1 MGVARAALARR
12 QVPLQVRVALGG
24 LRHRLARR
32 GRERG
37 AAQVG
42 VHDHAGGVEH
52 AAQRGRRGGRRGRLR
67 PGREVARPLGPLQ
80 QLGAALGQHRARGGQ
95 RHRPRGVDLGRERVD
110 RRQGTERILHAR
122 KPTLGAVGQYH
133 WDPDSYLALMREE
146 VAGYER
152 LQEELAAATGGATAI
167 LDLGTGTGETAR
179 RVLDRNPGA
188 RLVGLDE
195 SEGMLAAAR
204 TALEG
209 RPVELRAGRLED
221 PLPEGPFDLVVS
233 ALAVHHLDGEGK
245 ADLFARVHGVL
256 APGGRFALAD
266 VVVPEDP
273 RDAVVPLSPDY
284 DLPSPLADQL
294 EWLRAAGF
302 SPAVTW
308 QERDLAVVAADR
320 A

>member
-1 MGVARAALARR
+1 M
-12 QVPLQVRVALGG
+12 
-24 LRHRLARR
+24 
-32 GRERG
+32 
-37 AAQVG
+37 
-42 VHDHAGGVEH
+42 
-52 AAQRGRRGGRRGRLR
+52 
-67 PGREVARPLGPLQ
+67 
-80 QLGAALGQHRARGGQ
+80 
-95 RHRPRGVDLGRERVD
+95 
-110 RRQGTERILHAR
+110 
-122 KPTLGAVGQYH
+122 
-133 WDPDSYLALMREE
+133 
-146 VAGYER
+146 
-152 LQEELAAATGGATAI
+152 
-167 LDLGTGTGETAR
+167 
-179 RVLDRNPGA
+179 LDRNPGA

-209 RPVELRAGRLED
+209 RPVELRTGRLED

-233 ALAVHHLDGEGK
+233 ALAVHHLDGDGK
-245 ADLFARVHGVL
+245 ADLFARVHDVL

-302 SPAVTW
+302 SPTVTW
-308 QERDLAVVAADR
+308 PERDLAVVAADR